1 MDTRDAFEA
10 ICCAL
15 RKHPQRRLVDAR
27 FFDEMFGNFIIDFEE
42 EGRPRSIVND
52 RFELV
57 LGDGFGG
64 NQLGETVLQSLREAD
79 QRTILDALSL

>member
-15 RKHPQRRLVDAR
+15 RKHPERRLVDAR
-27 FFDEMFGNFIIDFEE
+27 YSDELFGNFVIDFED

-57 LGDGFGG
+57 VGEGFGG
-64 NQLGETVLQSLREAD
+64 NQLGETVLRSLREAD
-79 QRTILDALSL
+79 EKTILDALSL